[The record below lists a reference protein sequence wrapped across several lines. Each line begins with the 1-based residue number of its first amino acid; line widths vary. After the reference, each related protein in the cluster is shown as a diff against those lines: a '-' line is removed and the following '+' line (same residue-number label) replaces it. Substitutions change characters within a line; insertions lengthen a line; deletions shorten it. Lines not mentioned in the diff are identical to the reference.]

1 MPEEVR
7 KKEEFMPIY
16 PFEKTVIPGRFPS
29 PFVGKN
35 IVAGGKKWPG
45 GILPD
50 PVGNGGGE
58 KAVKE
63 ESVGEG
69 GRKRTRRAAAGGGEA
84 GTSKGGANTAVSS
97 SLPSAYQSQP
107 SSLPQQVQVLR
118 PPGPDRSV
126 ITAAGGPVILGQGA
140 QIEKLPP
147 ETSTFLNKRLLYD
160 RLNVLNFS
168 SSAFGGF

>member
-29 PFVGKN
+29 PFVGRG
-35 IVAGGKKWPG
+35 IGAGGKKWPG
-45 GILPD
+45 GILLD
-50 PVGNGGGE
+50 AVGGGGGGGE

-63 ESVGEG
+63 ENVGEG
-69 GRKRTRRAAAGGGEA
+69 GRKRPRKAAAGGGEA
-84 GTSKGGANTAVSS
+84 GTNKGGGNPTASS
-97 SLPSAYQSQP
+97 SLASAHQPQP

-118 PPGPDRSV
+118 LPGPDRSV
-126 ITAAGGPVILGQGA
+126 LMTAGGPLILGQGA

-147 ETSTFLNKRLLYD
+147 ETGALVSYERL
-160 RLNVLNFS
+160 S
-168 SSAFGGF
+168 I